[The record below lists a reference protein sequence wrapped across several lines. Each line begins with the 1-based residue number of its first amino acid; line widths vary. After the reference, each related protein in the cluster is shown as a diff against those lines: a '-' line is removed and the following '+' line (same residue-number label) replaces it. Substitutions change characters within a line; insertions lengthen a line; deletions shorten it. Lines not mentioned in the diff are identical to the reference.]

1 LRVYTNFPR
10 LLYYFRGILNPC
22 CYWLYLVDA
31 DVFYLIDDY
40 LLNRYQKVDINGS
53 YSNELLIN
61 ISVLQGSIL
70 GPLLFLCYINDIY
83 TATDLATFL
92 FADDTSCLA
101 EHNNL
106 NHLINYVNA
115 ELKKLANWFL
125 CNKMA
130 VITSKTKFITF
141 RTKGKKIPNDV
152 NIVFNCNEFGKEENP
167 NQIYKLER
175 IFCEN
180 PNESDRSY
188 KLLGVYLDEF
198 LNFDKH
204 FSYLCSKLSRSLYCI
219 KRVSNILSLKALR
232 SLYFALIH
240 PHLLYCSTIISCTSI
255 KNINRIFEIQKKSIR
270 IITKSKVNAHTVPL
284 FLSSN
289 ILPFDKIIEYNV

>member
-1 LRVYTNFPR
+1 
-10 LLYYFRGILNPC
+10 
-22 CYWLYLVDA
+22 
-31 DVFYLIDDY
+31 
-40 LLNRYQKVDINGS
+40 
-53 YSNELLIN
+53 
-61 ISVLQGSIL
+61 
-70 GPLLFLCYINDIY
+70 
-83 TATDLATFL
+83 
-92 FADDTSCLA
+92 
-101 EHNNL
+101 
-106 NHLINYVNA
+106 
-115 ELKKLANWFL
+115 
-125 CNKMA
+125 MA
-130 VITSKTKFITF
+130 VNTSKTKFILF
-141 RTKGKKIPNDV
+141 KTKGKKIPNDA

-204 FSYLCSKLSRSLYCI
+204 VSYLCSKLSRSLYCI

-255 KNINRIFEIQKKSIR
+255 KNINRIFKIQKKG
-270 IITKSKVNAHTVPL
+270 H
-284 FLSSN
+284 
-289 ILPFDKIIEYNV
+289 